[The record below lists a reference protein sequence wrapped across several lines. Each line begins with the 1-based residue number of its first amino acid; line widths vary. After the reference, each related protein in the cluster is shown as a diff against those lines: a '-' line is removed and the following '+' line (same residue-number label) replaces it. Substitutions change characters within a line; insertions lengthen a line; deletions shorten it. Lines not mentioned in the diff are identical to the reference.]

1 VSLFGPANQE
11 EFEAQPD
18 NPASD
23 VVRNPNYQKAS
34 ELRNEDV
41 ENGID
46 VPPTKSVYMI
56 Q

>member
-1 VSLFGPANQE
+1 MRPSGLGREVADLQCLRRELVPLQ
-11 EFEAQPD
+11 
-18 NPASD
+18 
-23 VVRNPNYQKAS
+23 AS